1 MIIRL
6 IDYEV
11 LILSVVPNNGTILD
25 CTEPIMINNLME
37 WF

>member
-11 LILSVVPNNGTILD
+11 LILSVVPNNGTVWTVLNQSGLI
-25 CTEPIMINNLME
+25 IY
-37 WF
+37 